1 MKRIKLENIVLIGVD
16 LLILIVYLI
25 TDRHIDNTFQ
35 GVTAWGL
42 SIIALLIT
50 TIMVYKSVI
59 LYKSIK
65 KIRSKKNEKNAKMD
79 CK

>member
-1 MKRIKLENIVLIGVD
+1 MKKIKLENIIFVGLD

-25 TDRHIDNTFQ
+25 TDRHIGDTFQ

-50 TIMVYKSVI
+50 TIMIYQSVI
-59 LYKSIK
+59 LYKSLK
-65 KIRSKKNEKNAKMD
+65 KRGKK
-79 CK
+79 

>member
-1 MKRIKLENIVLIGVD
+1 MKKIKLENIILVGLD

-25 TDRHIDNTFQ
+25 VDKHIDNTFQ

-50 TIMVYKSVI
+50 TIMIYQSVI
-59 LYKSIK
+59 LYKSLK
-65 KIRSKKNEKNAKMD
+65 KRGKK
-79 CK
+79 

>member
-1 MKRIKLENIVLIGVD
+1 MKKIKLENIIFVGLD

-25 TDRHIDNTFQ
+25 VDKHIDNTFQ

-50 TIMVYKSVI
+50 TIMIYQSVI
-59 LYKSIK
+59 LHN
-65 KIRSKKNEKNAKMD
+65 NEKNAKMD
-79 CK
+79 NQQKNI

>member
-1 MKRIKLENIVLIGVD
+1 MKKIKLENIIFVGLD

-25 TDRHIDNTFQ
+25 VDKHIDNTFQ

-50 TIMVYKSVI
+50 TIMIYQSVI
-59 LYKSIK
+59 LHKSLK
-65 KIRSKKNEKNAKMD
+65 KRGKK
-79 CK
+79 